1 MAQKKDLNISPYYDD
16 FESDNNFYKVLFKPG
31 FPVQA
36 RELTNLQSILQNQIE
51 DFGSHMFKEGSIV
64 IPGAPTYDDEFDA
77 VKLNATQFG
86 VDISLYTD
94 QLIGK
99 VVEGSVTGV
108 KAVVDFVALPD
119 SNNVQDLTI
128 YVKYN
133 TGTLDR
139 TAFVDG
145 ESLIVKENIVY
156 GSTTINAGTA
166 VATLLSTDATAT
178 GSAASVADGVYFIR
192 GTFVN
197 VSKQTIVLDYYSN
210 TPSYRVGLQIDEQI
224 ITAKDDPSLYD
235 NAKGFTNYAAPGAD
249 RLKISLTLVKKEI
262 SDKNDTD
269 FVEILRVQ
277 EGRIRK
283 ITTKTDY
290 NIIKDYLAER
300 TFEESGNYS
309 LQPFNIIANNSL
321 NDRMGNGGLF
331 FGDQNTDEGNTPSD
345 DLMCYSVSGG
355 EAYVK
360 GYDVVT
366 DSVTILDANKTRDVE
381 KIDAANVPFTM
392 GSLLV
397 CNNLKGQPQYR
408 KVIDLYDQLNS
419 TGTVIGKARV
429 YSVTPKDNTYSGASS
444 NWNVRLYDIQTY
456 TKLTL
461 NLDVSNT
468 QIKETYFIKGKN
480 SGATGYATAAGGGLT
495 TVYVRQTSGTFMVGE
510 QILINGVDTLPRSI
524 TAIEAYTG
532 SDIKSVKQ
540 TATSP
545 YVQNFTADARL
556 NTVDLPN
563 GITAVQVSSGTMT
576 FVGGVISG
584 IKANDIIKVKPTAS
598 ADGSS
603 DLFFVRVTE
612 VAADA
617 LTATV
622 ADIGQSVAG
631 VYKGTG
637 AGSLG
642 ACNAWL
648 GRSRVDD
655 IEGGLYERLPDS
667 NISSVDLSSSVLR
680 LSAQVTGI
688 DAVGSAST
696 ISFSDVKDGSGSG
709 ISTAFFEAYNLNRYA
724 YHYGSNT
731 GVGTITSDSFKLLGD
746 GSKVQF
752 TGLNATDTDG
762 VIGITAKKQ
771 GIQSKIKNYIRSQI
785 LTVDKSSLE
794 GSGSTAGSTR
804 NDGLTYN
811 GEAYGLRVQDD
822 SISLNVPDVSKVLA
836 VYESLDTSAPTLD
849 TITLTATASVGTN
862 VIIGEN
868 VVGKTSN
875 TIARVVTNNGSTP
888 SSGGANRLGV
898 VYLNEKRFSKYED
911 VVFQESNI
919 TTTLQAINEG
929 TTDGQYQN
937 ITNSF
942 TLDKGQRQQYYDFS
956 RLNRNRTASV
966 PSKQLLVVYDFY
978 SVPSNDTGDA
988 FTVLSYDKNRYSKD
1002 IPLINGSVRA
1012 TDTLDFRPRVSEFVG
1027 VTTSPFD
1034 FNTRSLAFNET
1045 PKFILAANES
1055 TLLGYE
1061 YYLGRIDKIYL
1072 SEYGVLTVQKGKP
1085 ARNPQPPT
1093 LITDSMELAT
1103 LTIPAYLY
1111 NPASI
1116 RVNLT
1121 DNRRYTMRD
1130 IGKLEDRIEELEE
1143 VTTLSLLEVS
1153 TEALSIQDAAG
1164 RDRFKSG
1171 FFVDNFKTPNFVNLS
1186 VSSITIDTNEQEIR
1200 PLITRNTLDSALMP
1214 QTSTSDANADYGTNF
1229 TLLDAN
1235 VQKTGDIVTLA
1246 YDEELWIE
1254 QVLAT
1259 KMENV
1264 NPFNVTTFHGNLTLQ
1279 PDRDTW
1285 VRTVRLD
1292 NIESVENVEEQII
1305 TGRGWNVVIR
1315 DGQTISNVQGS
1326 GWNTQTFTN
1335 EEERRTVVEELEE
1348 ESRDVYM
1355 RSRNTHFNAKRLR
1368 PFTPHYQ
1375 FLDGI
1380 SGVDFIPK
1388 LLEISNDST
1397 LTNYGSS
1404 GTFRVG
1410 ETVKGFAETSAG
1422 SSSEIITFRV
1432 AQSNHQEGA
1441 YNSPSAVYG
1450 PNPYSPSE
1458 TIQAEYTNSSK
1469 IINVDCVALAA
1480 EAQGLY
1486 YGYVTVGT
1494 KLVGQ
1499 TSGAIAYV
1507 KDLRLVSDTYG
1518 ELQGTFFLK
1527 DPNTTPPPSVV
1538 VRTGRKTF
1546 RITDSFTNVRGPG
1559 LRLSD
1564 AQAEY
1569 ESVGTYRTLQQLTRD
1584 ITTRR
1589 NIEVRTKRHLDPLAQ
1604 SFTVGGN
1611 VENIP
1616 DVIGFDEDQYGV
1628 TITAVDIYFATKPE
1642 QTDNPLT
1649 VEIRTVELG
1658 TPTLDV
1664 IGKPVTLTPSQITTS
1679 TDGTVATKVTFSEP
1693 IYLPPGREYAIV
1705 LLAPTTNEY
1714 NVWIARMGETAVNTQ
1729 DLPNASAQIYSQQW
1743 ALGSLFKSQN
1753 GSIWSA
1759 DQYED
1764 LKFKLYKARFT
1775 ANNGT
1780 VFFSNPTLNAS
1791 NGYVETLQ
1799 SNPIITLPKTGRIGI
1814 TTIKSGN
1821 AGITTLSAGRTIV
1834 GSTYNF
1840 SRAVIVGVGNS
1851 VKGAKITS
1859 GGSNYTSTNDVQTF
1873 NIIGDGTDL
1882 KLNITATDGVITG
1895 ITTAQLGN
1903 GYKIGDVVGIVT
1915 SQVGDKGINAEITIT
1930 DIGGG
1935 IDTLYLD
1942 QIQGTANT
1950 GSFNKDG
1957 VVRYLDGTSI
1967 YPVGVGTNYR
1977 ENLVVSA
1984 APNDGQHF
1992 KVTEFNHGMNSDSN
2006 KVRLNNIKS
2015 NTTGSSL
2022 TLDLVSTET
2031 STISVASTSPF
2042 GTFEGIN
2049 IGVANPGYVKID
2061 DEIISYTDI
2070 APGQLKSLTRGI
2082 DDTQVLTH
2090 NTTVPNGTTGGKSTT
2105 VEKYELSG
2113 VSLRRINSL
2122 ATRKHTI
2129 SDVSSG
2135 LGTESITADSYYV
2148 KIDNSANGV
2157 NRSSDSA
2164 ASPQLSFANNAFAGG
2179 EEVKATKNIQFD
2191 AIIPVY
2197 DVFTPSTVTFA
2208 SGAVRTVSGTSID
2221 GSEVP
2226 FIDQGFESI
2235 QLNTL
2240 NEFTTPRLV
2249 ASEVN
2254 ETQYLGSIERNKSF
2268 TTAITFTTNST
2279 NVSPILD
2286 TNVSFTEFRSN
2297 LVNSPIEDYITD
2309 GRTASLNDDPH
2320 AAVYVSNT
2328 IGLEKPADS
2337 LKVIFA
2343 ANRPAAADFRVLY
2356 SLVRPDSNGT
2366 NQEFVLFPGYDNL
2379 TDSTGDGFGDLVK
2392 DPARNDG
2399 KADAFVPASKDGEY
2413 LEYEYTANDVGEFVG
2428 YTIKIVMSST
2438 NQATPPRIKEFRTI
2452 ALK

>member
-64 IPGAPTYDDEFDA
+64 IPGAPTFDDEFDS

-86 VDISLYTD
+86 IDISLYTD

-99 VVEGSVTGV
+99 VVEGSVSGV
-108 KAVVDFVALPD
+108 TAVVDFVALPD

-133 TGTLDR
+133 TGTLSR
-139 TAFVDG
+139 TAFIDG
-145 ESLIVKENIVY
+145 ESLIVKENLVY

-166 VATLLSTDATAT
+166 VATLLSTNATAT

-197 VSKQTIVLDYYSN
+197 VSKQTIILDYYSN
-210 TPSYRVGLQIDEQI
+210 APSYRVGLQIDEQI

-309 LQPFNIIANNSL
+309 LQPFNIIATNSL
-321 NDRMGNGGLF
+321 NNRLGNGGLF
-331 FGDQNTDEGNTPSD
+331 FSDQNTDEGNTPSD

-355 EAYVK
+355 EAYLK

-366 DSVTILDANKTRDVE
+366 DSVTILDVNKTRDVE

-429 YSVTPKDNTYSGASS
+429 YSVTPKDSTYSGASS
-444 NWNVRLYDIQTY
+444 RWNVRLYDIQTY

-495 TVYVRQTSGTFMVGE
+495 TVYLRQTSGTFMVGE
-510 QILINGVDTLPRSI
+510 QILINGVDALPRSI
-524 TAIEAYTG
+524 TAVIAYTG

-540 TATSP
+540 TAASP
-545 YVQNFTADARL
+545 YVQNLTADAQL

-563 GITAVQVSSGTMT
+563 GITIAE
-576 FVGGVISG
+576 ISG
-584 IKANDIIKVKPTAS
+584 STLRAIGAPFNLKVGDIVKLKPTAS
-598 ADGSS
+598 SS
-603 DLFFVRVTE
+603 SSSVFTYARITAI
-612 VAADA
+612 AADS
-617 LTATV
+617 LTATI
-622 ADIGQSVAG
+622 AAPGQNVSG
-631 VYKGTG
+631 VYNGTSVSG
-637 AGSLG
+637 LGSVLI
-642 ACNAWL
+642 WL

-667 NISSVDLSSSVLR
+667 NVASVDLSSSVLR

-696 ISFSDVKDGSGSG
+696 ISFSDVKDGAGSG

-724 YHYGSNT
+724 YHYGSTT

-752 TGLNATDTDG
+752 TGLNATDSDG

-771 GIQSKIKNYIRSQI
+771 GIQSKIKNYERSQI

-822 SISLNVPDVSKVLA
+822 SISLNVPDVSKVLV
-836 VYESLDTSAPTLD
+836 VYESLDSNAPTLD

-942 TLDKGQRQQYYDFS
+942 TLDKGQREQYYDFS

-978 SVPSNDTGDA
+978 SVPSNDTGDV

-1002 IPLINGSVRA
+1002 IPLIGGSVRA

-1027 VTTSPFD
+1027 ITTSPFD
-1034 FNTRSLAFNET
+1034 FNARSLAFTET

-1072 SEYGVLTVQKGKP
+1072 SEYGVLSVQKGKP
-1085 ARNPQPPT
+1085 ARHPQSPK

-1103 LTIPAYLY
+1103 LTIPPYLY

-1130 IGKLEDRIEELEE
+1130 IGKLEDRIGELEE

-1186 VSSITIDTNEQEIR
+1186 VSSLTVDTNEQVIR

-1214 QTSTSDANADYGTNF
+1214 QTSTTDANVDYGTNF
-1229 TLLDAN
+1229 TLLDSN
-1235 VQKTGDIVTLA
+1235 VQKTGDVVTLA
-1246 YDEELWIE
+1246 YDEEGWVE

-1279 PDRDTW
+1279 PSQDTW

-1292 NIESVENVEEQII
+1292 DINRVENVEEQII
-1305 TGRGWNVVIR
+1305 RGRGWNVVIR
-1315 DGQTISNVQGS
+1315 DGQTISNVQGG

-1335 EEERRTVVEELEE
+1335 EVEERSVVENLEE
-1348 ESRDVYM
+1348 DSRDVYM
-1355 RSRNTHFNAKRLR
+1355 RSRNTHFTAKRLR
-1368 PFTPHYQ
+1368 PFSLHYQ
-1375 FLDGI
+1375 FLGGM

-1388 LLEISNDST
+1388 LLEISNDNT

-1458 TIQAEYTNSSK
+1458 TIQAEYTNSTK
-1469 IINVDCVALAA
+1469 IINDDCVALAA

-1507 KDLRLVSDTYG
+1507 KDLRLVSDTFG

-1527 DPNTTPPPSVV
+1527 DPNTTPAPSVV

-1546 RITDSFTNVRGPG
+1546 RITDSSTNLNTPG
-1559 LRLSD
+1559 MRLSD
-1564 AQAEY
+1564 AEAEY
-1569 ESVGTYRTLQQLTRD
+1569 ESVGTFRTLQQITTD
-1584 ITTRR
+1584 IITRR
-1589 NIEVRTKRHLDPLAQ
+1589 NIEVRTRRHLDPLAQ
-1604 SFTVGGN
+1604 SFSVGGN
-1611 VENIP
+1611 IESI
-1616 DVIGFDEDQYGV
+1616 DDDTGFDEDQYGV

-1642 QTDNPLT
+1642 QTDSPVT

-1658 TPTLDV
+1658 TPTLNV
-1664 IGKPVTLTPSQITTS
+1664 IGKPVTLSPSQITTS
-1679 TDGTVATKVTFSEP
+1679 ADGTVATKVIFSEP
-1693 IYLPPGREYAIV
+1693 IYLSPGREYAIV

-1729 DLPNASAQIYSQQW
+1729 DLPNASAQVYSQQW

-1753 GSIWSA
+1753 GSVWSP

-1775 ANNGT
+1775 ATNGT

-1791 NGYVETLQ
+1791 NGYVETLE
-1799 SNPIITLPKTGRIGI
+1799 SNPIIPLPKTGRIGI

-1821 AGITTLSAGRTIV
+1821 AGITTLSAGRTLV
-1834 GSTYNF
+1834 GSTYEF

-1851 VKGAKITS
+1851 VKGAEITS

-1882 KLNITATDGVITG
+1882 KLNITATDGAITG

-1915 SQVGDKGINAEITIT
+1915 AQVGDKGINAEITIT

-1977 ENLVVSA
+1977 ENLVASA

-1992 KVTEFNHGMNSDSN
+1992 KVREFNHGMNSDSN

-2082 DDTQVLTH
+2082 DDTQILTH
-2090 NTTVPNGTTGGKSTT
+2090 NTIVPNGTTGGKSTT

-2113 VSLRRINSL
+2113 VSLRRVNSL

-2129 SDVSSG
+2129 ADVYSG
-2135 LGTESITADSYYV
+2135 VGTESITANSYYI
-2148 KIDNSANGV
+2148 KIDNTANGV

-2164 ASPQLSFANNAFAGG
+2164 ASPELSFANNAFAGG

-2191 AIIPVY
+2191 AILPVY

-2208 SGAVRTVSGTSID
+2208 SAAARTVSGTSID

-2254 ETQYLGSIERNKSF
+2254 ETEYLSNIERSKSF

-2286 TNVSFTEFRSN
+2286 TNISFTEFRSN
-2297 LVNSPIEDYITD
+2297 LVNSPIEDYVRD
-2309 GRTASLNDDPH
+2309 GRIKSLNNDPH

-2343 ANRPAAADFRVLY
+2343 ADRPAAADFRVLY

-2379 TDSTGDGFGDLVK
+2379 TDSTGDGFGDLVT

-2399 KADAFVPASKDGEY
+2399 KPDAFVSASKDGEY
-2413 LEYEYTANDVGEFVG
+2413 LEYEYTANELGEFVG

-2438 NQATPPRIKEFRTI
+2438 NQATPPKIKEFRTI

>member
-64 IPGAPTYDDEFDA
+64 IPGAPTFDDEFDA

-86 VDISLYTD
+86 IDISLYTD

-99 VVEGSVTGV
+99 VVEGSVSGV
-108 KAVVDFVALPD
+108 TAVVDFVALPD

-133 TGTLDR
+133 TGTLTR
-139 TAFVDG
+139 TAFLDG
-145 ESLIVKENIVY
+145 ESLIVKENLVY

-197 VSKQTIVLDYYSN
+197 VSKQTIILDYYSN

-277 EGRIRK
+277 DGKIRK

-309 LQPFNIIANNSL
+309 LQPFNINASNSL
-321 NDRMGNGGLF
+321 NNRLGNGGLF
-331 FGDQNTDEGNTPSD
+331 FSDQNTDQGNTPSD
-345 DLMCYSVSGG
+345 DLMCYSISGG

-366 DSVTILDANKTRDVE
+366 DSVSILDVNKTRDVE

-429 YSVTPKDNTYSGASS
+429 YSVTPKDSTYSGPTST
-444 NWNVRLYDIQTY
+444 WNVRLYDIQTY

-461 NLDVSNT
+461 NIEVSNT
-468 QIKETYFIKGKN
+468 EVKETYFIKGKN
-480 SGATGYATAAGGGLT
+480 SGANGYATAAGGAST
-495 TVYVRQTSGTFMVGE
+495 TVYLRQTSGTFMVGE

-524 TAIEAYTG
+524 TAVAAYTG

-545 YVQNFTADARL
+545 YVQNLTADAQL
-556 NTVDLPN
+556 DTVDLPN
-563 GITAVQVSSGTMT
+563 GITMVQLSSGTLT
-576 FVGGVISG
+576 PIGGVLSG
-584 IKANDIIKVKPTAS
+584 IKVNDIVKVKATAS
-598 ADGSS
+598 ADGLSY
-603 DLFFVRVTE
+603 LTYVRITAI
-612 VAADA
+612 AANS
-617 LTATV
+617 LSATF
-622 ADIGQSVAG
+622 ADIGQTVVG

-637 AGSLG
+637 AGSVG

-648 GRSRVDD
+648 GRSRIND

-667 NISSVDLSSSVLR
+667 NIASVDLSSSVLR

-696 ISFSDVKDGSGSG
+696 ISFSDVKDGAGSG

-724 YHYGSNT
+724 YHYGSTT

-746 GSKVQF
+746 GSKAQF
-752 TGLNATDTDG
+752 TGLNATDSDG

-771 GIQSKIKNYIRSQI
+771 GIQSKIKNYERSQI
-785 LTVDKSSLE
+785 LTVNKSSLE
-794 GSGSTAGSTR
+794 GSGSSAGSTL

-836 VYESLDTSAPTLD
+836 VYESLDSSAPTLD

-862 VIIGEN
+862 VVIGEN

-888 SSGGANRLGV
+888 SSGGANRLGI

-942 TLDKGQRQQYYDFS
+942 TLDKGQREQYYDFS

-978 SVPSNDTGDA
+978 SVPSNDTGDV

-1002 IPLINGSVRA
+1002 IPLIDGSVRA

-1027 VTTSPFD
+1027 ITTSPFD
-1034 FNTRSLAFNET
+1034 FNARSLAFTET

-1072 SEYGVLTVQKGKP
+1072 SEYGVLSVQKGKP
-1085 ARNPQPPT
+1085 ARHPQSPN

-1103 LTIPAYLY
+1103 LTIPPYLY

-1153 TEALSIQDAAG
+1153 TESLSIQDAAG

-1171 FFVDNFKTPNFVNLS
+1171 FFVDNFKTPNFVNLN
-1186 VSSITIDTNEQEIR
+1186 VSSLTVDSNDQEIR
-1200 PLITRNTLDSALMP
+1200 PLITRNSLDSSLMP
-1214 QTSTSDANADYGTNF
+1214 QTSTTDANSDYGTNF

-1235 VQKTGDIVTLA
+1235 VQKTGDVVTLA
-1246 YDEELWIE
+1246 YDEEGWIE

-1279 PDRDTW
+1279 PSRDTW

-1292 NIESVENVEEQII
+1292 NIAREEVVEEQII
-1305 TGRGWNVVIR
+1305 RGRGWNVVVR
-1315 DGQTISNVQGS
+1315 DGQTISNVIGE
-1326 GWNTQTFTN
+1326 GWNSRTFTN
-1335 EEERRTVVEELEE
+1335 EEEQGTVVDDLVED
-1348 ESRDVYM
+1348 SRDVYM
-1355 RSRNTHFNAKRLR
+1355 RSRNTHFTAKRLR
-1368 PFTPHYQ
+1368 PFSPHYQ
-1375 FLDGI
+1375 FLDGM

-1388 LLEISNDST
+1388 LLEISNDNT

-1410 ETVKGFAETSAG
+1410 ETVKGFAETSTG

-1432 AQSNHQEGA
+1432 AQSNHQDGA

-1450 PNPYSPSE
+1450 PNPYAPSE

-1469 IINVDCVALAA
+1469 IINVDCVALAT

-1499 TSGAIAYV
+1499 ESGAIAYV
-1507 KDLRLVSDTYG
+1507 KDLRLVSDTFG

-1527 DPNTTPPPSVV
+1527 DPNTTPAPSVV

-1546 RITDSFTNVRGPG
+1546 RITDSSTNLRGPG
-1559 LRLSD
+1559 IRLSD

-1589 NIEVRTKRHLDPLAQ
+1589 NIEVRTQRHLDPLAQ
-1604 SFTVGGN
+1604 SFSVGGN
-1611 VENIP
+1611 VESIP
-1616 DVIGFDEDQYGV
+1616 DVMGFDEDQYGV

-1658 TPTLDV
+1658 TPTLNV

-1705 LLAPTTNEY
+1705 LLAPTSNEY

-1729 DLPNASAQIYSQQW
+1729 DLPNASAQVYSQQW

-1775 ANNGT
+1775 STSGT
-1780 VFFSNPTLNAS
+1780 VFFSNPTLNTS
-1791 NGYVETLQ
+1791 NGYVETLE
-1799 SNPIITLPKTGRIGI
+1799 SNPIIPLSKTGKIGI

-1851 VKGAKITS
+1851 VKGAVITD
-1859 GGSNYTSTNDVQTF
+1859 GGSNYTSTTDVQTY
-1873 NIIGDGTDL
+1873 NIIGEGTDL
-1882 KLNITATDGVITG
+1882 KLNITATDGAITG

-1942 QIQGTANT
+1942 KIQGTSNT

-1977 ENLVVSA
+1977 ENLAPTA
-1984 APNDGQHF
+1984 APNDGQHLLVRQF
-1992 KVTEFNHGMNSDSN
+1992 DHGMNSTSN
-2006 KVRLNNIKS
+2006 KVKLNNIKS

-2049 IGVANPGYVKID
+2049 IGAANPGYVKID

-2070 APGQLKSLTRGI
+2070 APGQLKSLARGI

-2090 NTTVPNGTTGGKSTT
+2090 NTIVPNGTTGGKSTT

-2122 ATRKHTI
+2122 ATRKHSI
-2129 SDVSSG
+2129 ANVYSG
-2135 LGTESITADSYYV
+2135 VGTESITADSYYV
-2148 KIDNSANGV
+2148 KIDNSANGLD
-2157 NRSSDSA
+2157 RSSDSA
-2164 ASPQLSFANNAFAGG
+2164 TSPELSFADNAFSGG

-2191 AIIPVY
+2191 SILPVY
-2197 DVFTPSTVTFA
+2197 DVFTPSSVTFA
-2208 SGAVRTVSGTSID
+2208 NAAVRTVTGTSID
-2221 GSEVP
+2221 GSEVS
-2226 FIDQGFESI
+2226 FIDQGFESV
-2235 QLNTL
+2235 QLNSL
-2240 NEFTTPRLV
+2240 NEFNTPRLV
-2249 ASEVN
+2249 ASQVN
-2254 ETQYLGSIERNKSF
+2254 ETEYLGNIERNKSF
-2268 TTAITFTTNST
+2268 TTAITFITNST

-2286 TNVSFTEFRSN
+2286 TNIAFTEFRSN
-2297 LVNSPIEDYITD
+2297 LVNSPVQDYVKD
-2309 GRTASLNDDPH
+2309 GRVNSLNNDPH

-2343 ANRPAAADFRVLY
+2343 ANRPSSADFRVLY
-2356 SLVRPDSNGT
+2356 SLVRPDSSGT
-2366 NQEFVLFPGYDNL
+2366 DQEFELFPGYDNL
-2379 TDSTGDGFGDLVK
+2379 TDSTGNGFGNIVT

-2399 KADAFVPASKDGEY
+2399 KPDAFVPASRDNEY

-2428 YTIKIVMSST
+2428 YIIKIVMSST
-2438 NQATPPRIKEFRTI
+2438 NQATPPKIKELRTI